1 MIGIGTTSGQ
11 LQLCGTSISGKVLVW
26 EHFRKFMEVGVV
38 HVRLTLPLNKACTDA
53 WSIQVHKSTNIILK
67 DKSAKY

>member
-26 EHFRKFMEVGVV
+26 EHFRKCMEVGVV
-38 HVRLTLPLNKACTDA
+38 HVCLTLNKKRHV
-53 WSIQVHKSTNIILK
+53 QMLGLY
-67 DKSAKY
+67 KYVRVQTLS